1 METPL
6 VHEIELYPPESFK
19 TLLEH
24 EVNMSRRY
32 GGSLT
37 LIDLVVE
44 TDPVSPEAQH
54 SAEVFAINVLNL
66 HLRDTDIPC
75 KKDNEFVVLMPST
88 NAQGARIACKRLENL
103 LNVKPQMYDK
113 VSFKLSAFIGT
124 ATLPGDG
131 SISSNALTQNA
142 SEALQHARTNLL
154 TSAVV
159 FSELKK

>member
-1 METPL
+1 MENPL
-6 VHEIELYPPESFK
+6 AHEIELYPPESFK

-44 TDPVSPEAQH
+44 TDPVSPEAQQ

-66 HLRDTDIPC
+66 HVRNTDIPC
-75 KKDNEFVVLMPST
+75 KKDNEFLVLMPST

-103 LNVKPQMYDK
+103 LNVKPQTYDK
-113 VSFKLSAFIGT
+113 VSFKLSAFIGS
-124 ATLPGDG
+124 ATLPGD
-131 SISSNALTQNA
+131 STITSNILTQNA
-142 SEALQHARTNLL
+142 SQALQHARANRLTN
-154 TSAVV
+154 AVI
-159 FSELKK
+159 FSEMKK

>member
-1 METPL
+1 MENPL

-44 TDPVSPEAQH
+44 TDPVSPEAQQ

-75 KKDNEFVVLMPST
+75 KKGNEFLVLMPST
-88 NAQGARIACKRLENL
+88 SVLGARVTCKRLENL
-103 LNVKPQMYDK
+103 LNAKPQIYDK

-124 ATLPGDG
+124 ATLPGDS
-131 SISSNALTQNA
+131 SISGNTLTQNA
-142 SEALQHARTNLL
+142 SQALQHARTNHL
-154 TSAVV
+154 TSPVL
-159 FSELKK
+159 FSEWKK

>member
-1 METPL
+1 MENPL

-37 LIDLVVE
+37 LIDLVVK
-44 TDPVSPEAQH
+44 TDPVSPEAQK

-75 KKDNEFVVLMPST
+75 KKGNEFLVLMPST
-88 NAQGARIACKRLENL
+88 SVLGARVTCKRLENL
-103 LNVKPQMYDK
+103 LNAKPQIYDK

-124 ATLPGDG
+124 ATLPGDS
-131 SISSNALTQNA
+131 SISSNTLTQNA
-142 SEALQHARTNLL
+142 SQALQHARTNRL
-154 TSAVV
+154 TSPVL